1 MNNPIIA
8 PPTMDTQSPIDTSDS
23 LWVAWTEY
31 QATPEFAN
39 AKKWAEH
46 VQHNYL
52 AGSLWAVFEQ
62 GYRLGQKA
70 TDDVAI
76 RLLIESYNAIHRHS
90 WEASRTEGEVM
101 DDVCSFLW
109 NLGLQHGLPEHE
121 DAVKTF
127 MEAK

>member
-46 VQHNYL
+46 VRFQLSCWL
-52 AGSLWAVFEQ
+52 A
-62 GYRLGQKA
+62 
-70 TDDVAI
+70 
-76 RLLIESYNAIHRHS
+76 HS
-90 WEASRTEGEVM
+90 VNFRIP
-101 DDVCSFLW
+101 CR
-109 NLGLQHGLPEHE
+109 
-121 DAVKTF
+121 
-127 MEAK
+127 